1 MFFFKLYTNS
11 RSFWAF
17 GYIHS
22 NYNFL
27 HYPNVNKNKFLQL
40 NVIIWTFWAVWIC
53 TKITYAC
60 AKKYLVCYNVLLLKV
75 FCLKQPQK
83 TETFLGNNNR
93 MEWDDNR
100 VRVSPQRETFDSHNL
115 QNLSFFSL
123 KRSYSSLCDKPYEGR
138 NVKNGHGVYG
148 LPLIVQGKLKQS
160 PNLSPKLTRR
170 PLSQLTHTD
179 AHRENFGADL
189 LFVLLDKVSW
199 RCRSEKWIT
208 GQLHCRKVWLS
219 ITNSPYV
226 LIIKLIIKYSK
237 AGGNNWV
244 AECMVLPINNLVC
257 LSKLREIQH
266 TRFLLSTERLL
277 N

>member
-60 AKKYLVCYNVLLLKV
+60 AKKYLVCYKVLLLKV

-115 QNLSFFSL
+115 QNLHFFLWSDHILHSATNHTKEETL
-123 KRSYSSLCDKPYEGR
+123 KW
-138 NVKNGHGVYG
+138 
-148 LPLIVQGKLKQS
+148 
-160 PNLSPKLTRR
+160 
-170 PLSQLTHTD
+170 
-179 AHRENFGADL
+179 
-189 LFVLLDKVSW
+189 SW
-199 RCRSEKWIT
+199 RIWLTFNCARQTQTVSKFVPETDKT
-208 GQLHCRKVWLS
+208 STLAVDPHRCTPRKFWSRFV
-219 ITNSPYV
+219 I
-226 LIIKLIIKYSK
+226 
-237 AGGNNWV
+237 
-244 AECMVLPINNLVC
+244 C
-257 LSKLREIQH
+257 LAW
-266 TRFLLSTERLL
+266 
-277 N
+277 